1 MLPTTNLTFCVW
13 TLALTLGAYV
23 VCGIPFGLIIA
34 KREGHVD
41 VRTVGSGNIGTTNVA
56 RSVGKKA
63 AALTL
68 LCDLGKGLVWM
79 LLARWVLAAL
89 VFGGDAASLDRTTV
103 FSPFLGFHGGKG
115 IAVGF
120 GAALGLWWPVALGLL
135 VVFLVFAVP
144 SRYVSLGSVCAA
156 ASLPIQCAL
165 WGFPLI
171 SVAPI
176 VVVALVVIWA
186 HRSNIRKLARGEE
199 RRFAFHKDGEKPET
213 GSDAIDGSD
222 QGGAR

>member
-1 MLPTTNLTFCVW
+1 
-13 TLALTLGAYV
+13 
-23 VCGIPFGLIIA
+23 
-34 KREGHVD
+34 
-41 VRTVGSGNIGTTNVA
+41 
-56 RSVGKKA
+56 
-63 AALTL
+63 
-68 LCDLGKGLVWM
+68 M

-89 VFGGDAASLDRTTV
+89 VFGGDAASLDHTTVFGASLSLVYMGCILGHV

-135 VVFLVFAVP
+135 AVFLVFAVP

-213 GSDAIDGSD
+213 GSDATDGSD